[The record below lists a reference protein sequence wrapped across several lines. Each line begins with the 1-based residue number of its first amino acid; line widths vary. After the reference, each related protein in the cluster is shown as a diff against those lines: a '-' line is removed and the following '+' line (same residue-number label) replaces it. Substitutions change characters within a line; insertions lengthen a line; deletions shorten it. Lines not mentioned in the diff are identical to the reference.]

1 MLRVGLVGIGFMGW
15 IHYLSYRKTKGVKL
29 VAVCT
34 RDERKLGG
42 DWRAIQGNFGPPGE
56 QVDLRGVTKYA
67 DFNRLLADPAIDLVD
82 ICLPP
87 DLHAQASIAALK
99 AGKHVF
105 VEKPMG
111 LTAAECDQIMKAA
124 EKAGKQVLVGQC
136 LPFLPEY
143 AYARTAIARGK
154 YGKLLGGHFQRVI
167 SDPLWLKDFWDP
179 KKVGGPLVDLHVHD
193 AHFIRL
199 LFGMPTAVTS
209 QGRLHSPPTGILRSL
224 PPGTLRN
231 PPSGTQR
238 GDVVEYCVS
247 QFQFADPSLV
257 VSSASGVI
265 NQHGRPFT
273 HGFEIHLE
281 KATLY
286 FDLAVLAGGRLQ
298 ITPLTL
304 LDSKGK
310 AEQPKLPSGDPMLS
324 AFDAEIKEVV
334 HSITSGRPSS
344 LLSGTLARDAIVLC
358 HKQTQAV
365 TSGKPTRV

>member
-15 IHYLSYRKTKGVKL
+15 IHYLSYKKTRGVKL
-29 VAVCT
+29 AAVCT

-42 DWRAIQGNFGPPGE
+42 DWTGIKGNFGPPGE
-56 QVDLRGVTKYA
+56 KINLSGVTKYTE
-67 DFNRLLADPAIDLVD
+67 LADLFADKSIDLID

-87 DLHAQASIAALK
+87 NLHAEASIAALK
-99 AGKHVF
+99 AGKNVF

-111 LTAAECDQIMKAA
+111 LTAGECDAIMKSAI
-124 EKAGKQVLVGQC
+124 KANKQLLVGQC

-143 AYARTAIARGK
+143 AYARKAIDSGK
-154 YGKLLGGHFQRVI
+154 YGKLLGGHFKRVI
-167 SDPLWLKDFWDP
+167 SDPLWLKDFYDP

-209 QGRLHSPPTGILRSL
+209 QGRM
-224 PPGTLRN
+224 
-231 PPSGTQR
+231 R

-257 VSSASGVI
+257 VTSASGVI
-265 NQHGRPFT
+265 NQQGRPFT

-281 KATLY
+281 KAALY
-286 FDLAVLAGGRLQ
+286 FELAVLAGGKMQ
-298 ITPLTL
+298 VTPLTVINGN
-304 LDSKGK
+304 GK
-310 AEQPKLPSGDPMLS
+310 AEQPKMPPGDPMLS

-334 HSITSGRPSS
+334 HSITTGKPSS
-344 LLSGTLARDAIVLC
+344 LLSGSLARDAILLC
-358 HKQTQAV
+358 HKQTLAV
-365 TSGKPTRV
+365 KTGKTVRL